1 MNVNKK
7 KVEKIPPVVQEKA
20 VEKKPVC
27 FYPDIDFNKRERR
40 RAIVLSAVLLFF
52 LGGMGI

>member
-20 VEKKPVC
+20 VEKNPSAFIPILTLTSV
-27 FYPDIDFNKRERR
+27 REEGR
-40 RAIVLSAVLLFF
+40 
-52 LGGMGI
+52 